1 VRETD
6 PIVAEVIRD
15 GFVESVH
22 GGRVVGLDAAGQP
35 VLDVGDVRAP
45 VLPRSCVKP
54 LLAVGMLRAGL
65 DVDGAHLAIV
75 CASHDGTTAH
85 ITLVREVLAAAGLDE
100 QALDNATML
109 ALEPRAAAEQ
119 LLAGGPDVLH
129 HNCSGKHA
137 GMLATCVVNGWP
149 TAGYLERTHPLQR
162 TLLASVEE
170 LAGERASHVATDGC
184 GAPIAAMSLV
194 GLARAFQRLVRADA
208 SSPEGRVASAM
219 RAHPESVGGDRRD
232 VTRLMRAVPGLIAKD
247 GAEGCYVA
255 CSDDGRAV
263 ALKTTD
269 GAMRACLPVMV
280 AALQTLGVDTPQLAA
295 LAEVPVL
302 GHGQPVGAVRAV
314 SFSTQ

>member
-1 VRETD
+1 MRETD
-6 PIVAEVIRD
+6 PIVAQAVRD

-22 GGRVVGLDAAGQP
+22 RGRVVGLDAAGQP
-35 VLDVGDVRAP
+35 ALEAGDVHAP

-65 DVDGAHLAIV
+65 DVDGPHLAIV

-85 ITLVREVLAAAGLDE
+85 VTLVREVLAAAALDE

-119 LLAGGPDVLH
+119 LLAGGPDALH

-149 TAGYLERTHPLQR
+149 TTGYLDRAHPLQR

-184 GAPIAAMSLV
+184 GAPIAAMSLI
-194 GLARAFQRLVRADA
+194 GLARAFRSLVRADA

-219 RAHPESVGGDRRD
+219 RAHPEIVGGERRD

-263 ALKTTD
+263 AVKIAD

-280 AALQTLGVDTPQLAA
+280 AALRTLGVDTPQLAA
-295 LAEVPVL
+295 LAEVPIL